1 MRLDI
6 SVYVLNWPVSLL
18 KNRVLCKKLMYLRQV
33 IVEEKNGNFC
43 GPVEVTLT
51 DGQNICMTN
60 DISLK
65 HPANKLILKKLKFL
79 SKS

>member
-1 MRLDI
+1 
-6 SVYVLNWPVSLL
+6 
-18 KNRVLCKKLMYLRQV
+18 MYLRQV